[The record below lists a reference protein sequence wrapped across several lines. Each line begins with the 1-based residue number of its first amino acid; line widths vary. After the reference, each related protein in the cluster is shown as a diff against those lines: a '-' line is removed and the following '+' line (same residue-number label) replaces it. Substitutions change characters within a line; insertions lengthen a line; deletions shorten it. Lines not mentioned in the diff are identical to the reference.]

1 MEETGEII
9 ERARKGDEEAFK
21 ELVLYIKNDLYRVAK
36 SRLKDDEDI
45 KDVIQNTMI
54 KVFKNI
60 RRLKNIESFRIWI
73 IKILI
78 NECNRYYNKNK
89 KNIEIVEREK
99 EKTKTVITDYF
110 TDDVNREIN
119 FETKLKTLS
128 EKEQDIIVLF
138 YGNSYSCLQ
147 ISKILNMNENTV
159 KSSLRRA
166 RKKLEK
172 LYLEGEKYECK

>member
-1 MEETGEII
+1 
-9 ERARKGDEEAFK
+9 
-21 ELVLYIKNDLYRVAK
+21 
-36 SRLKDDEDI
+36 
-45 KDVIQNTMI
+45 MI

-119 FETKLKTLS
+119 FETKLKMLS
-128 EKEQDIIVLF
+128 EK
-138 YGNSYSCLQ
+138 N
-147 ISKILNMNENTV
+147 KI
-159 KSSLRRA
+159 
-166 RKKLEK
+166 
-172 LYLEGEKYECK
+172 